1 MSTAAAQ
8 SWDQSALSRQR
19 WIVYLLPS
27 LTDFA
32 FILPIFLLFGL
43 AGGTERLL
51 SDGDTGWHIRT
62 GEWILQHRSVP
73 VSDFFSFTKFGQPWF
88 AWEWGCDVIFAL
100 LHQAC
105 GLSGVVFLSVVLLA
119 LTFALLFRLVR
130 RISGNDILALLVT
143 ALAMSASTM
152 HWLARPHL
160 FSWLLTV
167 LFLRSIL
174 LARQGNKRQLLF
186 LPGLTI
192 VWVNLHGG
200 FFIGIVLLTIAGS
213 GEALSALKP
222 GVRARDLF
230 KAASPYMATA
240 LSCVLATF
248 INPYGWRLHQHVF
261 AYIRDSKLLDG
272 ISEFQSINFHNPGML
287 LPELMLFLG
296 IAAAFWCLQR
306 RDITPCLWIMVW
318 THAALYSVRNL
329 PLFLLVSAAYVPAM
343 VSDTAERFNS
353 SRTFRKFRIIAKS
366 VCSDFQ
372 PLERLPRSHVASL
385 AALLLVGWA
394 LDTGMPGF
402 RGEFSGKN
410 FPVQAIPTLRR
421 ARFSHLFTIDQW
433 ADYVLYRLYPN
444 QRVFVDGRSDLFGSA
459 QIQDYARILGA
470 YHDVGSQLRNYAI
483 DGVMVKPD
491 SSLATVLKMSPDWR
505 LIFDDGTAVIFRTK
519 SVDNNCGNSHG
530 SRAASPASE

>member
-51 SDGDTGWHIRT
+51 ADGDTGWHIRT

-88 AWEWGCDVIFAL
+88 AWEWGCDLIFAL
-100 LHQAC
+100 LDQAW
-105 GLSGVVFLSVVLLA
+105 GLAGVVFLSVVLLA

-143 ALAMSASTM
+143 ALAISASTM

-167 LFLRSIL
+167 LFLRSL
-174 LARQGNKRQLLF
+174 LRAREGKKRELLF
-186 LPGLTI
+186 LPALMI

-200 FFIGIVLLTIAGS
+200 FFIGVILLAIAGP
-213 GEALSALKP
+213 GEALAALKP
-222 GVRARDLF
+222 GVRVQDLF
-230 KAASPYMATA
+230 KAGWPYMATA
-240 LSCVLATF
+240 LNCVLATF
-248 INPYGWRLHQHVF
+248 INPYGWRLHRHVF

-296 IAAAFWCLQR
+296 TAAAFWCLQR
-306 RDITPCLWIMVW
+306 RDMTAGLWIIVW
-318 THAALYSVRNL
+318 AHAAVYSVRNL
-329 PLFLLVSAAYVPAM
+329 PLFLLVSAPYVAAM
-343 VSDTAERFNS
+343 MSDVADRFNS

-366 VCSDFQ
+366 VCSELQ
-372 PLERLPRSHVASL
+372 PLERLPRSHVACL
-385 AALLLVGWA
+385 AALVVVGWA
-394 LDTGMPGF
+394 LDTGMLGF
-402 RGEFSGKN
+402 RDEFSPKN

-433 ADYVLYRLYPN
+433 ADYVLYRLYPD
-444 QRVFVDGRSDLFGSA
+444 QKVFVDGRSDLFGSA
-459 QIQDYARILGA
+459 QIQDYAHILGA
-470 YHDVGSQLRNYAI
+470 YPDVGSQLRKYAI
-483 DGVMVKPD
+483 DGVMIKPD
-491 SSLATVLKMSPDWR
+491 SSLATVLKMSPNWR
-505 LIFDDGTAVIFRTK
+505 LIFDDGMAVIFRAK
-519 SVDNNCGNSHG
+519 SVDNNFGNSHG
-530 SRAASPASE
+530 SRVTSPASE